1 MEGISINLKKK
12 YSVDIN
18 SVVYKFSGV
27 YKNTVV
33 DGNSVVC
40 KISVKMVDKNSVVAQ
55 FSGADF
61 CT

>member
-1 MEGISINLKKK
+1 MEGISIKLKK
-12 YSVDIN
+12 YFVDMN

-27 YKNTVV
+27 HKNTVV